1 MIISK
6 GLEIKFEI
14 WIPIH
19 RKIFQITEVKKL
31 LSIKY
36 VMRIYILSKAILI
49 ELNCVQYYLLLDEIG
64 QFYSFYVKALYI

>member
-1 MIISK
+1 MKIETLKIMIISK

-36 VMRIYILSKAILI
+36 VMRIYFLSKAILI
-49 ELNCVQYYLLLDEIG
+49 ELNCVQYYLLLDEII
-64 QFYSFYVKALYI
+64 LLC